1 MTRRLIPASTVLGA
15 VLVLACAHA
24 GFVPQPTVLDVE
36 RVQPVDPGLSLEEL
50 QAGRAAYVQRCS
62 SCHPVHG
69 PGEYRGDQW
78 PGLLARMQREKKI
91 KIPEHERVLIERYL
105 VAFSSTAPKLA
116 DAGVVGQE
124 PVGSVHPSA
133 SR

>member
-1 MTRRLIPASTVLGA
+1 MAHRLVLASVVLGT

-24 GFVPQPTVLDVE
+24 GFVPQPTLLDVE
-36 RVQPVDPGLSLEEL
+36 RIQPVDPGLSLGEM

-69 PGEYRGDQW
+69 PAEYRGDQW

-91 KIPEHERVLIERYL
+91 KIPEHERVLMERYL
-105 VAFSSTAPKLA
+105 VAFSSTAPKPV
-116 DAGVVGQE
+116 DAGVIG
-124 PVGSVHPSA
+124 PALVGSAQPSA